1 VDEHWV
7 LYVQAVPDDK
17 QAVASYLLLVIT
29 SSNRVDCELVAKVT
43 AMSVTN
49 VRVIVF
55 IIKVIEEKAAFS
67 IPFQFI

>member
-1 VDEHWV
+1 M
-7 LYVQAVPDDK
+7 YVQAVPDDK

>member
-1 VDEHWV
+1 
-7 LYVQAVPDDK
+7 VQAVPDDK